1 MCWFS
6 LIILK
11 DTEKKMANE
20 MILVVDD
27 EEDILEL
34 IRYNLEKEG
43 YRTVAT
49 TSGEQALYEAKRTMP
64 NLIILD
70 LMLPG
75 VDGLEVCKQL
85 SSAEETRHIPI
96 LMVTAKSEE
105 SDIITGLEMGAD
117 DYITKPFSPKVLV
130 ARVRAT
136 LRRSR
141 RNPLGS
147 GREPYIKIHD
157 IQIDTTKHEVTI
169 GGEAVALSVTEFSIL
184 EFLARNPGWVFS
196 RNQIIGAVK
205 GEDYPVT
212 ERSVDVQILG
222 LRKKLGEGGK
232 KIETVRGIGYR
243 MKEDL

>member
-1 MCWFS
+1 
-6 LIILK
+6 
-11 DTEKKMANE
+11 MANKT
-20 MILVVDD
+20 ILVVDD
-27 EEDILEL
+27 EADILQL
-34 IRYNLEKEG
+34 IQYNLEKEG
-43 YRTVAT
+43 YKTLT
-49 TSGEQALYEAKRTMP
+49 TASGEEALREAHRHLP

-75 VDGLEVCKQL
+75 LDGIEVCKQL
-85 SSAEETRHIPI
+85 RSTEDTKYIPI

-105 SDIITGLEMGAD
+105 SDIITGLEVGAD
-117 DYITKPFSPKVLV
+117 DYITKPFSPKVLI
-130 ARVRAT
+130 ARVRAI

-141 RNPLGS
+141 RNPIDE

-157 IQIDTTKHEVTI
+157 IQIDTSKHEVV
-169 GGEAVALSVTEFSIL
+169 VAGQPMSLSVTEFAIL

-222 LRKKLGEGGK
+222 LRKKLGEQGR

-243 MKEDL
+243 MKEE

>member
-1 MCWFS
+1 
-6 LIILK
+6 
-11 DTEKKMANE
+11 MANKT
-20 MILVVDD
+20 ILVVDD
-27 EEDILEL
+27 EADILQL
-34 IRYNLEKEG
+34 IQYNLEKEG
-43 YRTVAT
+43 YKTLT
-49 TSGEQALYEAKRTMP
+49 TASGEEALREAHRHLP

-75 VDGLEVCKQL
+75 LDGIEVCKQL
-85 SSAEETRHIPI
+85 RSTEDTKYIPI

-105 SDIITGLEMGAD
+105 SDIITGLEVGAD
-117 DYITKPFSPKVLV
+117 DYITKPFSPKVLI
-130 ARVRAT
+130 ARVRAI

-141 RNPLGS
+141 RNPIDE

-157 IQIDTTKHEVTI
+157 IQIDTSKHEVT
-169 GGEAVALSVTEFSIL
+169 VADQPVSLSVTEFAIL

-222 LRKKLGEGGK
+222 LRKKLGEQGRM
-232 KIETVRGIGYR
+232 IETVRGIGYR
-243 MKEDL
+243 MKEE